1 MEPAVIE
8 AHHTGETLQKNN
20 SDHTG
25 NGRQRWGS
33 RFAAS
38 GLQAVYVS
46 TLSSII
52 SLCALNELLA
62 GSANR
67 CSAPDFVKCAWSG
80 D

>member
-1 MEPAVIE
+1 
-8 AHHTGETLQKNN
+8 LQKNN

-62 GSANR
+62 GS
-67 CSAPDFVKCAWSG
+67 F
-80 D
+80 